1 MSDARSYTDR
11 CGKTM
16 RKKAQAVVIKIRIGE
31 GSTQSS
37 SCNSLGRADESESTC
52 RRSAQCHHGQRLL
65 LLARTSWTTTRTLQR
80 SITFIYYTLDSFIR
94 LYTQASIYIA
104 TKLLPRDLSLD
115 DPDVPGTRDTLAQA
129 RAATLPPSHLVAC
142 TG

>member
-1 MSDARSYTDR
+1 MEVQLEVVLWLGPTSPSLRAEEALRST
-11 CGKTM
+11 T
-16 RKKAQAVVIKIRIGE
+16 
-31 GSTQSS
+31 T
-37 SCNSLGRADESESTC
+37 
-52 RRSAQCHHGQRLL
+52 

-115 DPDVPGTRDTLAQA
+115 DPDVPGTRDTFAQA
-129 RAATLPPSHLVAC
+129 RAATLPPSHLGAC